1 MSHLSCSARNLRQV
15 HFVHRPN
22 CKTHRRLARLACM
35 DACLVYV
42 CNMYAFRTH
51 HRLISARKQ
60 HATHSHPT
68 RSNRRFASGELKTL
82 ALEEHLAGTAGA
94 AARQRVAVVTGGS
107 RGIGAAVC
115 RMLAKEGFVE
125 LTFILPTSTRAIS
138 AAHQDP
144 RMSCCL
150 VYPCSAAAARTPSMP
165 TFPLSLLRLAHS
177 AATTAAAAPPAVLD
191 DTSSRK
197 STHTQLLLVCAPTC
211 YCCVIRDSFPLPIST
226 HPH

>member
-1 MSHLSCSARNLRQV
+1 MAMSHLSCSARNFRQE

-22 CKTHRRLARLACM
+22 CKTHRRLARRACM
-35 DACLVYV
+35 DACLMYV
-42 CNMYAFRTH
+42 CNMYAFLTH
-51 HRLISARKQ
+51 HCLISAHTQ

-82 ALEEHLAGTAGA
+82 ALEEHLAAGTAGA
-94 AARQRVAVVTGGS
+94 AARSRVAVVTGGS

-150 VYPCSAAAARTPSMP
+150 VYPCSAAATRTSCMP
-165 TFPLSLLRLAHS
+165 TFLLSLLRLAHS
-177 AATTAAAAPPAVLD
+177 AATTTAAAPCR
-191 DTSSRK
+191 SRR
-197 STHTQLLLVCAPTC
+197 
-211 YCCVIRDSFPLPIST
+211 YIF
-226 HPH
+226 